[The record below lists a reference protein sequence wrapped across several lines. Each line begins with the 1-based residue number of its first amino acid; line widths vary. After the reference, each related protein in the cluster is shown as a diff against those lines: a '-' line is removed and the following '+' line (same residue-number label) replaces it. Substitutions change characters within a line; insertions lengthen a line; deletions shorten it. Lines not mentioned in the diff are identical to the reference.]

1 MSKHAQVAPF
11 DASDYLDNEETIA
24 EFLAIAAEDETP
36 GVFMRA
42 VEAVAKAR
50 GMAQVAEASGL
61 SRESLYKALAPDA
74 QPRFDTVRR
83 VLGALGV
90 GFAIVSRQTHP
101 GGGRV
106 VPQRPGIYTG
116 EASVVSGRPLFAKRG
131 GAVGMKPHADRRGV
145 TKRKTTRS
153 TDRAPSPR
161 SSARAPHRTKG
172 AAARRET
179 RGR

>member
-1 MSKHAQVAPF
+1 MSKQAQVAPF
-11 DASDYLDNEETIA
+11 DAADYLDSEETIA

-90 GFAIVSRQTHP
+90 GLAVVSLQSRAS
-101 GGGRV
+101 GRV
-106 VPQRPGIYTG
+106 VRARGAVQSKTSRGV
-116 EASVVSGRPLFAKRG
+116 ERVSGPRP
-131 GAVGMKPHADRRGV
+131 
-145 TKRKTTRS
+145 S
-153 TDRAPSPR
+153 
-161 SSARAPHRTKG
+161 SSAPPRTK
-172 AAARRET
+172 AATARRET
-179 RGR
+179 RRR

>member
-1 MSKHAQVAPF
+1 MSKHSQVAPF
-11 DASDYLDNEETIA
+11 DAADYLDSEETIA

-50 GMAQVAEASGL
+50 GIAQVAEASGL

-74 QPRFDTVRR
+74 QPRFETVRR

-90 GFAIVSRQTHP
+90 EFAIVPRQVR
-101 GGGRV
+101 GSERAGQ
-106 VPQRPGIYTG
+106 VP
-116 EASVVSGRPLFAKRG
+116 
-131 GAVGMKPHADRRGV
+131 AVGAS
-145 TKRKTTRS
+145 KRKMAR
-153 TDRAPSPR
+153 RIARPSGLPAAGSR
-161 SSARAPHRTKG
+161 RTKG
-172 AAARRET
+172 TTRRDV